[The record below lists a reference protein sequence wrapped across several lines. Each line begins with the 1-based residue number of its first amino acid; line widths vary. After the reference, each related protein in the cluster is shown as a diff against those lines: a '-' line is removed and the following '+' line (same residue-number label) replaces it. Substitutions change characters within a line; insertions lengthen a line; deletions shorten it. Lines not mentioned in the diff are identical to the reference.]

1 MLALHTA
8 CFPRPWNEAQLR
20 GSLGS
25 AGAFAL
31 GVESGGVLTG
41 FVLARTAAGE
51 AEILTLA
58 VHPKQRRHG
67 LGRQLMQAAMAQARG
82 QGAGEM
88 FLEVA
93 VNNEAAIGL
102 YAALGFKKAGKRPA
116 YYGGVEN
123 PATDALV
130 MRLGLA

>member
-1 MLALHTA
+1 M
-8 CFPRPWNEAQLR
+8 
-20 GSLGS
+20 S

-58 VHPKQRRHG
+58 VHPKQRRQG
-67 LGRQLMQAAMAQARG
+67 LARQLMQAAMAQARR
-82 QGAGEM
+82 QGACEM

-93 VNNEAAIGL
+93 VDNAAAIGL
-102 YAALGFKKAGKRPA
+102 YSALGFEKRGRRYG